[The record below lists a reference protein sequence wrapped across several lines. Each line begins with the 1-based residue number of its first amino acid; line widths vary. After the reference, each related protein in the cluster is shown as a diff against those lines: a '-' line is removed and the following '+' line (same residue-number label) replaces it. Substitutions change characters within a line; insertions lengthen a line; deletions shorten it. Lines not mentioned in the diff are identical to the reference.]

1 MFIIFAVS
9 YMPRKQKQ
17 RKVFLP
23 PRIDGYKAIGHDH
36 SESIELNLDEVEAIK
51 LLDYENLNQHDVAII
66 MNVSRPTLTRIYDR
80 ARKKIAT
87 AITEGKNISFKG
99 GNIYFEDNWY
109 ICTQC
114 DISFNSIEKNISCP
128 FCKQDKFTSTLNHHY
143 SKLEGK

>member
-1 MFIIFAVS
+1 MFIIFVDS

-23 PRIDGYKAIGHDH
+23 PRIDGYKTIGHDH

-51 LLDYENLNQHDVAII
+51 LLDYENLNQRDVATI

-80 ARKKIAT
+80 ARKKIAK

-99 GNIYFEDNWY
+99 GNIYFDDNWY
-109 ICTQC
+109 LCTQC
-114 DISFNSIEKNISCP
+114 DISFNSIDNAISCP
-128 FCKQDKFTSTLNHHY
+128 FCKQDKFTCSLNQHY
-143 SKLEGK
+143 AKLENK